1 MAFQKTITQVSAG
14 IAASYWR
21 IVNIHLDANTFSAR
35 VVMAGY
41 VSADI
46 RQANGQFI
54 DMREY
59 VLTVPQFAAL
69 ARSKPEGDDVYGVL
83 ATALYNHI
91 RSAPRAVPPGA
102 MFDPET
108 GDVTIPATGEVIPVA
123 RVTLNEHSMP
133 TWLPSEF
140 ADAQDV

>member
-21 IVNIHLDANTFSAR
+21 IVNMHFDANQFAAR

-41 VSADI
+41 VSGDI

-54 DMREY
+54 DVREY

-69 ARSKPEGDDVYGVL
+69 ARSAPQGADVYGVL

-91 RSAPRAVPPGA
+91 GSAPRAVPPGA
-102 MFDPET
+102 AFDPET
-108 GDVTIPATGEVIPVA
+108 GDVTIPATGEVIPA
-123 RVTLNEHSMP
+123 ALVTLNEHSMP
-133 TWLPSEF
+133 IWLPSEF
-140 ADAQDV
+140 ADAESV